1 MFICAIIFIVIFA
14 AFYYFWKKP
23 LPKATEAPTAD
34 AVPAEKGKDRDH
46 TNKNSV

>member
-1 MFICAIIFIVIFA
+1 MFICAIIFVVICGV
-14 AFYYFWKKP
+14 FYYFWKKP

-34 AVPAEKGKDRDH
+34 AVPDDKER